1 MEKKEIITGN
11 YYDKYK
17 TKKIIEKFL
26 VNRYKVNLLQTIN
39 ELEVSSCYEVGSG
52 EGYILKLIEETFAF
66 EKIVGSDIDI
76 QLLKSNY
83 STKKTTIKIVNDANF
98 LPFTAKEIDLILSC
112 EVLEHL
118 FDPHSFLEECARIN
132 AKFYL
137 FTVPN
142 EPLWRVLNMFRFKYI
157 KDFGNTPGHI
167 NHWSKKQFFRL
178 VSSYLDVKKI
188 FIVQPWLFLLA
199 QPKQ

>member
-1 MEKKEIITGN
+1 MEKKDIITGN
-11 YYDKYK
+11 YYNKYK
-17 TKKIIEKFL
+17 TKHFIEKFL
-26 VNRYKVNLLQTIN
+26 VNRYKENLLHTIKD
-39 ELEVSSCYEVGSG
+39 LDISSCYEVGSG
-52 EGYILKLIEETFAF
+52 EGYILELIEETFPF
-66 EKIVGSDIDI
+66 KKIIGSDIDY

-98 LPFTAKEIDLILSC
+98 LPFTDGKIDLILSC

-118 FDPHSFLEECARIN
+118 FDPYSFLEECSRLN
-132 AKFYL
+132 ANYYL

-142 EPLWRVLNMFRFKYI
+142 EPLWRILNVLRLKYI
-157 KDFGNTPGHI
+157 KDFGNTPGHL
-167 NHWSKKQFFRL
+167 NHWSKKQLFRMI
-178 VSSYLDVKKI
+178 SSYLDVKKI